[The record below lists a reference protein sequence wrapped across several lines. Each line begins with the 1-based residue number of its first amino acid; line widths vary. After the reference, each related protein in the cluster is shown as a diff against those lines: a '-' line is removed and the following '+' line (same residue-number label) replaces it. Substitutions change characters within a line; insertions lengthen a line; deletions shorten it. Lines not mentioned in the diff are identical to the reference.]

1 VCDSS
6 SLFYYFLFFKKRKKK
21 ERKLFD
27 ITGTLGSHVVLWVSY
42 LGDGDVEGIVHLWH
56 TGTWFKASIGRS

>member
-42 LGDGDVEGIVHLWH
+42 LG
-56 TGTWFKASIGRS
+56 GRGCGGYCTFVAYRYVV

>member
-1 VCDSS
+1 VIAV
-6 SLFYYFLFFKKRKKK
+6 LFFIIFYFLKK
-21 ERKLFD
+21 ERRKKENSS
-27 ITGTLGSHVVLWVSY
+27 TLQVHWARMLCFGSVI